1 MQDLIGRDIPLTLN
15 VDPMHV
21 LTNDSQMVSV
31 CVCILILILTLTLT
45 HTHTHTQAVWQ
56 NEGLPADRISLEN
69 GAIITNCNR
78 WPLLIDPQL
87 QGIRYVYVY
96 MCICVY
102 VYMCVTIIVTIIL

>member
-45 HTHTHTQAVWQ
+45 HTHTHRLCGRTRAC
-56 NEGLPADRISLEN
+56 LRTASP
-69 GAIITNCNR
+69 
-78 WPLLIDPQL
+78 
-87 QGIRYVYVY
+87 
-96 MCICVY
+96 
-102 VYMCVTIIVTIIL
+102 